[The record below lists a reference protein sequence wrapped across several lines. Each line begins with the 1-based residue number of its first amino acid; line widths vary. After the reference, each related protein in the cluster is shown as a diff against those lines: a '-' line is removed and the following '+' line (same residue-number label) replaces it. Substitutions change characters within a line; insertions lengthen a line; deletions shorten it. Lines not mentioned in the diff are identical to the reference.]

1 MGRLLDLHT
10 ALRKITERCRVDMA
24 EPDEQG
30 VYGTVYGAG
39 LDNTTIAHPNASISK
54 MADNVSNLNLGVHI
68 VRGKDRLNVNIADLI
83 ALAKMANPE
92 LVKVQEE

>member
-1 MGRLLDLHT
+1 
-10 ALRKITERCRVDMA
+10 MA

-30 VYGTVYGAG
+30 VYATPYGLG
-39 LDNTTIAHPNASISK
+39 LDNTTVAHPTAHMSK
-54 MADNVSNLNLGVHI
+54 MADNLNNLNLGIHI

-92 LVKVQEE
+92 LVKAQED

>member
-10 ALRKITERCRVDMA
+10 ALRKITEGCRPDMA

-30 VYGTVYGAG
+30 VYATPYGVG
-39 LDNTTIAHPNASISK
+39 LDNTTIAHPNASINK
-54 MADNVSNLNLGVHI
+54 MADIASNLNLGIHI
-68 VRGKDRLNVNIADLI
+68 VRGKARLNVNIADLI

-92 LVKVQEE
+92 LVKVQED

>member
-1 MGRLLDLHT
+1 MLPL
-10 ALRKITERCRVDMA
+10 
-24 EPDEQG
+24 
-30 VYGTVYGAG
+30 TV
-39 LDNTTIAHPNASISK
+39 LVWTTPPSLTPTPLFSK

-68 VRGKDRLNVNIADLI
+68 VRGKDRLSVNIADLI